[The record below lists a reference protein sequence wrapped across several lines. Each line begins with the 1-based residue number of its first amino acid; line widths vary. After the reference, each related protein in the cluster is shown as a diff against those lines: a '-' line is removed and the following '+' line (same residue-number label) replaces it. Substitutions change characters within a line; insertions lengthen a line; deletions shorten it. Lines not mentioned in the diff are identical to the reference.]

1 MGRDYFRGKAL
12 NWLKAKCP
20 DFLQTPLKKR
30 AKWCQSIADVF
41 LAEFTDY
48 PLPDENG
55 KKIVRW
61 FYNNAERQAR
71 SVGATQDTSN
81 DKSKSVV
88 PSHSKKLPT
97 GLAALGIYDQAPTA
111 RVIYGEDH
119 RATINQLAT
128 KRRAT
133 TQQGHL
139 AHAGIWNLVLSAEWD
154 NEQPSVRAHYEEL
167 ARLEKQRMEGP
178 LDATQ
183 LAQNQSR
190 APKAL
195 QEILQDM
202 LGFERAQIGDA
213 IIHVQLAYLNGTNIE
228 SVSWVNRPAET
239 LKMVMD
245 LTKMPEYTT
254 TFSKPWT
261 KYAHQVLEDLRLS
274 REPLDASSDGSPPT
288 LIPIYALTYDEE
300 GCPLL
305 PKLSSAFQGIDVILK
320 EYLMK
325 SWEHHWREQPISPA
339 LEWIRWKEIGSQLI
353 LPICIPPNVESAV
366 FYMLISTTSNN
377 AALKMAN
384 NKFFFVEYPKLLSCI
399 TAPRQHIS
407 EVVSGAAKEDVAVPL
422 ASSVTIVPTSCNIM
436 ASQQQITEVVSD
448 EKLANNTNGLTLIS
462 PPFQDL
468 HEDVQNIQ
476 TVVPGP
482 GKNKRKQQDLSEG
495 TQVIENVAPEP
506 CRSRRKQQEQT
517 TVEVNNSATG
527 MPVAMSEKGTG
538 RGRGHGRGRGRGRSH
553 ASGTRGG
560 WGGGKGGKDSAIDS
574 MPASAEMDVTT

>member
-1 MGRDYFRGKAL
+1 MTLLVVFTILCYARI
-12 NWLKAKCP
+12 
-20 DFLQTPLKKR
+20 
-30 AKWCQSIADVF
+30 WCSSS
-41 LAEFTDY
+41 L
-48 PLPDENG
+48 
-55 KKIVRW
+55 
-61 FYNNAERQAR
+61 
-71 SVGATQDTSN
+71 
-81 DKSKSVV
+81 
-88 PSHSKKLPT
+88 
-97 GLAALGIYDQAPTA
+97 
-111 RVIYGEDH
+111 EDH

-133 TQQGHL
+133 TQKGHL

-183 LAQNQSR
+183 LAQNQSH

-195 QEILQDM
+195 QETLQDM

-228 SVSWVNRPAET
+228 SVSWVNRLAET
-239 LKMVMD
+239 PKMVMD

-274 REPLDASSDGSPPT
+274 RKPLDASSDGSPPT
-288 LIPIYALTYDEE
+288 LILIYALTYDEE

-305 PKLSSAFQGIDVILK
+305 PKLSLTFQGINVILK

-339 LEWIRWKEIGSQLI
+339 LEWIRWKEIGPQLI
-353 LPICIPPNVESAV
+353 LPICILPNVEVSNLMTMPEKECSLLYAHLYDLQQCRIENGEQQVLFRRISQITKLVGSAKEDSV
-366 FYMLISTTSNN
+366 
-377 AALKMAN
+377 
-384 NKFFFVEYPKLLSCI
+384 VRLLSSATITSTPRSI

-407 EVVSGAAKEDVAVPL
+407 QVVSGAAKEDVAVPL

-448 EKLANNTNGLTLIS
+448 EKLANNKNGLTSIS

-468 HEDVQNIQ
+468 HEDVQNIR

-482 GKNKRKQQDLSEG
+482 GKNKRKQQGLSEG
-495 TQVIENVAPEP
+495 THVIENVAPEP
-506 CRSRRKQQEQT
+506 RRSRRKQQEHI
-517 TVEVNNSATG
+517 TVEANNSATG
-527 MPVAMSEKGTG
+527 MSIAMSEKVT
-538 RGRGHGRGRGRGRSH
+538 GRGRSH

-574 MPASAEMDVTT
+574 VPASAEMDVTA